1 MKKKVLHGV
10 ITLLI
15 LGAIW
20 GAASKIAA
28 SPLFPGPIEV
38 AQSLANAS
46 AQGTLGRAIVVSVL
60 RLLVGYA
67 IALAV
72 GIPLGLLLARSP
84 ATKRALGPLLLGLSS
99 VPSICWLPLAL
110 VWFGLSEAAIQVVIV
125 LGAALPVT
133 LATESSVNQLP
144 PTIERAART
153 MGARGP
159 TLLFRVLLAAA
170 LPGILTGAKM
180 GWTFALRSLM
190 AGELLFVSGG
200 LGQLLETGRDL
211 ADTALVLG
219 VVVVIVIV
227 SRVTERVLFG
237 PVDRLIAR
245 RWGTAQQPQIQGV
258 VG

>member
-1 MKKKVLHGV
+1 V
-10 ITLLI
+10 TAAI
-15 LGAIW
+15 LVAIW
-20 GAASKIAA
+20 AAASRLAA
-28 SPLFPGPIEV
+28 SALFPGPLDV
-38 AQSLANAS
+38 ARSLAA
-46 AQGTLGRAIVVSVL
+46 AAAAGTLARAVL
-60 RLLVGYA
+60 TSAIRLLVGYA
-67 IALAV
+67 IAIAIGV
-72 GIPLGLLLARSP
+72 PLGLVLARSD

-99 VPSICWLPLAL
+99 VPSICWLPLAI

-133 LATESSVNQLP
+133 LATESAVRQLP

-159 TLLFRVLLAAA
+159 TLIFRVLLPAAM
-170 LPGILTGAKM
+170 PGIVTGAKM

-219 VVVVIVIV
+219 IVAVIVV
-227 SRVTERVLFG
+227 LSRVSERILFG
-237 PVDRLIAR
+237 PLERAIAR
-245 RWGTAQQPQIQGV
+245 RWGTATS
-258 VG
+258 

>member
-1 MKKKVLHGV
+1 MRAVV
-10 ITLLI
+10 T
-15 LGAIW
+15 
-20 GAASKIAA
+20 
-28 SPLFPGPIEV
+28 
-38 AQSLANAS
+38 S
-46 AQGTLGRAIVVSVL
+46 AL

-67 IALAV
+67 IALATGV
-72 GIPLGLLLARSP
+72 PLGLMLARSD

-99 VPSICWLPLAL
+99 VPSICWLPLAI

-125 LGAALPVT
+125 LGAALPIT
-133 LATESSVNQLP
+133 LATESAVRQLP

-159 TLLFRVLLAAA
+159 TLIFRVLLPAAM
-170 LPGILTGAKM
+170 PGIVTGAKM

-219 VVVVIVIV
+219 IVAVIVV
-227 SRVTERVLFG
+227 LSRVSERVLFG
-237 PVDRLIAR
+237 PLERAIAR
-245 RWGTAQQPQIQGV
+245 RWGTASA
-258 VG
+258 

>member
-1 MKKKVLHGV
+1 M
-10 ITLLI
+10 TAAI
-15 LGAIW
+15 LVAIW
-20 GAASKIAA
+20 AAASRLAS
-28 SPLFPGPIEV
+28 SPLFPGPLDV
-38 AQSLANAS
+38 ARSLAA
-46 AQGTLGRAIVVSVL
+46 ALVAGTLMRAIATSAA

-67 IALAV
+67 IAILTGV
-72 GIPLGLLLARSP
+72 PLGLALARSET
-84 ATKRALGPLLLGLSS
+84 TKRALGPLLLGLSS
-99 VPSICWLPLAL
+99 VPSICWLPLAI

-133 LATESSVNQLP
+133 VATDGAVRQLP

-159 TLLFRVLLAAA
+159 TLLFRVLLPAAM
-170 LPGILTGAKM
+170 PGIVTGAKM

-219 VVVVIVIV
+219 IVAVIVV
-227 SRVTERVLFG
+227 LSRASERILFG
-237 PVDRLIAR
+237 PLERAIAR
-245 RWGTAQQPQIQGV
+245 RWGTVTP
-258 VG
+258 

>member
-1 MKKKVLHGV
+1 VRGALRAGLTAAILVV
-10 ITLLI
+10 IW
-15 LGAIW
+15 A
-20 GAASKIAA
+20 AASEAA
-28 SPLFPGPIEV
+28 KSPLFPGPLEV
-38 AQSLANAS
+38 ARALVS
-46 AQGTLGRAIVVSVL
+46 AVTQGTLGRAVLVSAL

-67 IALAV
+67 IALAIGV
-72 GIPLGLLLARSP
+72 PLGLVLARVP
-84 ATKRALGPLLLGLSS
+84 VAKTALGPLLLGLSS

-133 LATESSVNQLP
+133 LATESAVRQLP

-153 MGARGP
+153 MGASGA

-219 VVVVIVIV
+219 VVVVIIML
-227 SRVTERVLFG
+227 SRASERVLFG
-237 PVDRLIAR
+237 PVERLVAR
-245 RWGTAQQPQIQGV
+245 RWGTATP
-258 VG
+258 

>member
-1 MKKKVLHGV
+1 VL
-10 ITLLI
+10 
-15 LGAIW
+15 
-20 GAASKIAA
+20 
-28 SPLFPGPIEV
+28 
-38 AQSLANAS
+38 
-46 AQGTLGRAIVVSVL
+46 VSGL
-60 RLLVGYA
+60 RLFAGYA
-67 IALAV
+67 IALAIGV
-72 GIPLGLLLARSP
+72 PLGLVLARAP
-84 ATKRALGPLLLGLSS
+84 AIKRALGPLLLGLSS
-99 VPSICWLPLAL
+99 VPSICWLPLAI
-110 VWFGLSEAAIQVVIV
+110 VWFGLSEAAIQLVIV

-133 LATESSVNQLP
+133 LATESAVRQLP

-219 VVVVIVIV
+219 VVVVIVLA
-227 SRVTERVLFG
+227 SRASERVLFG
-237 PVDRLIAR
+237 PLERVVAR
-245 RWGTAQQPQIQGV
+245 RWGTVAS
-258 VG
+258 